1 MDTLILIVALWFI
14 ILGVYGAFFLPAGRG
29 RMRNTG
35 DRSANTIFHEAF
47 ASTQRVEE
55 RAPAPEPQPRRP
67 NRGLGDRGVIREIL
81 PPAAGLFSEV
91 DMLRAQV
98 EELRSEIAALS
109 GSGGSR
115 PDRPRL
121 RRYGIGVY
129 THLPRLLRRQ
139 VREVRSVRRH
149 LLRA

>member
-1 MDTLILIVALWFI
+1 VDTLILVVALWFI
-14 ILGVYGAFFLPAGRG
+14 ILGVYGAFFLPNGQKRFS
-29 RMRNTG
+29 NSNS
-35 DRSANTIFHEAF
+35 SANAIFHEAF

-55 RAPAPEPQPRRP
+55 RRPAPEPQPP
-67 NRGLGDRGVIREIL
+67 ARGHAGQGVIREIR
-81 PPAAGLFSEV
+81 PQASLFSEV

-109 GSGGSR
+109 GPAAGR

-139 VREVRSVRRH
+139 VREIRSVRRH
-149 LLRA
+149 LLSA